1 MPETVKKYYIMQRL
15 NATTKTPVFFFNEM
29 GVKTPA
35 KQFNEFTL
43 ALKAYIDIAKNLKE
57 KTILYFHKDGS
68 YRGFTLFKQ
77 AILIADKISKLKI
90 NNLVIID
97 ELEKNKLISPISVN
111 SQASEATMAMAVTAL
126 DLDNKAKDAKF
137 ILSNTQKAIDE
148 VVINDLK
155 ADLPGFQVEIIKT
168 VVNENKLDIY
178 YTISKDGKT
187 KSSPFIKSMTGFGTQ
202 KIELSTARSIYEDMN
217 IKTQV
222 DANLN
227 KRFQV
232 KAWIFFTTLTV
243 MIALSIILLVLV
255 LIKK

>member
-1 MPETVKKYYIMQRL
+1 M
-15 NATTKTPVFFFNEM
+15 
-29 GVKTPA
+29 
-35 KQFNEFTL
+35 
-43 ALKAYIDIAKNLKE
+43 
-57 KTILYFHKDGS
+57 
-68 YRGFTLFKQ
+68 
-77 AILIADKISKLKI
+77 
-90 NNLVIID
+90 
-97 ELEKNKLISPISVN
+97 
-111 SQASEATMAMAVTAL
+111 
-126 DLDNKAKDAKF
+126 
-137 ILSNTQKAIDE
+137 SNTQKAIDE

>member
-1 MPETVKKYYIMQRL
+1 
-15 NATTKTPVFFFNEM
+15 M

-77 AILIADKISKLKI
+77 AMLIADKISKLK
-90 NNLVIID
+90 LVIID

-178 YTISKDGKT
+178 YTISKDGKI

-227 KRFQV
+227 KKFQV